1 MSPKTKEQFEAAR
14 QKSIEKI
21 TDSAVKLFA
30 EYGYLNVSINQIAKT
45 AGVSQGLMY
54 NYFNSKEALLLYI
67 ISSMMEEMGHLMMS
81 FHAITDPFEKF
92 EKIVRAT
99 FTLLKEKKE
108 FYATIWPVI
117 TQQGVS
123 QQLQEMLRHTFTSL
137 IDVIEVMLKDMNI
150 ANPRLEA
157 FRLGAMLD
165 GAALGYLYVF
175 KEEYPLDEMEQLII
189 QTYKK

>member
-21 TDSAVKLFA
+21 TDSAIQLFA
-30 EYGYLNVSINQIAKT
+30 EYGYLNVSINQIAKK

-54 NYFNSKEALLLYI
+54 NYFNGKEALLLYI
-67 ISSMMEEMGHLMMS
+67 ISTMMEEMGHVMMS
-81 FHAITDPFEKF
+81 FNNITDPFEKF
-92 EKIVRAT
+92 EKLIAAT

-123 QQLQEMLRHTFTSL
+123 QQLQQMLLNTFTSL
-137 IDVIEVMLKDMNI
+137 IDILELMLKDMNV

-165 GAALGYLYVF
+165 GAGLGYLYVF
-175 KEEYPLDEMEQLII
+175 KDDYPLKEMEQLII

>member
-14 QKSIEKI
+14 QKSVEKI
-21 TDSAVKLFA
+21 TNSAIQLFA
-30 EYGYLNVSINQIAKT
+30 EYGYLNVSINQIAKK

-54 NYFNSKEALLLYI
+54 NYFNGKEALLLYI
-67 ISSMMEEMGHLMMS
+67 ISTMMEEMGHLMMS
-81 FHAITDPFEKF
+81 FHEMNDPFEKF
-92 EKIVRAT
+92 EKMIVAT

-123 QQLQEMLRHTFTSL
+123 QQLQQMLLNTFTSL
-137 IDVIEVMLKDMNI
+137 IDVIEMMFKDMNI

-175 KEEYPLDEMEQLII
+175 KDNYPLKEMEQLII

>member
-1 MSPKTKEQFEAAR
+1 MSPKTKEQFEAVR

-67 ISSMMEEMGHLMMS
+67 IRSMMEEMGHLMVS
-81 FHAITDPFEKF
+81 FHTITDPFEKF

-165 GAALGYLYVF
+165 GAALGYLYIF
-175 KEEYPLDEMEQLII
+175 KDEYPLEEMEQLII